1 MGPTEPMR
9 TRTYPEHA
17 ALESGLKCAGR
28 RTIRPALD
36 GGGGLCIIGG
46 MTRHDELPLAH
57 TRPGTRR
64 VLPLY
69 RFGRP
74 GARPKTYIQAGLH
87 ADETPGLLVARH
99 LIDRL
104 AELDAAGAVRGE
116 IAVVPVANP
125 IGMDQPL
132 LGGRIG
138 RFELATGVNFNR
150 DYPDLAPA
158 VAERVRDRLGADVS
172 GNVDMVRAA
181 LAEALAA
188 LPTRTEGD
196 SLRKTLL
203 SLAMDA
209 DVVLD
214 LHCDSEALMH
224 LYTMPALWDGFA
236 DLAARLG
243 CAAAFLADV
252 SGGEPFDEACSG
264 FWPRLRALVPAEVPL
279 PDACAA
285 TTIELRGYEAID
297 DAQGAADA
305 AAILDHLRVRGV
317 LAGDPPPAP
326 PACAPTPLAGL
337 DRVTA
342 PVAGVVLFT
351 VELGE
356 TVTAGQTVA
365 LVLDPFTGARH
376 PCTATTAGLVWSRQ
390 HRRYVNPD
398 EMVVVIAGAEPL
410 AGKGAKLLTA

>member
-1 MGPTEPMR
+1 M
-9 TRTYPEHA
+9 
-17 ALESGLKCAGR
+17 
-28 RTIRPALD
+28 
-36 GGGGLCIIGG
+36 IGG

-64 VLPLY
+64 VLPVH

-74 GARPKTYIQAGLH
+74 GARPKVYIQAGLH

-104 AELDAAGAVRGE
+104 AGLDADGAVRGE
-116 IAVVPVANP
+116 VVVVPVANP
-125 IGMDQPL
+125 IGMDQHL
-132 LGGRIG
+132 LGVRVG

-158 VAERVRDRLGADVS
+158 VADAVRGRLGADVS
-172 GNVDMVRAA
+172 GNVDLVRAA
-181 LAEALAA
+181 LADAVAA

-196 SLRKTLL
+196 SLRKALL
-203 SLAMDA
+203 SLAVDA

-214 LHCDSEALMH
+214 LHCDSDALMH
-224 LYTMPALWDGFA
+224 LYTLPSLWDGFA

-243 CAAAFLADV
+243 CAAVFLAEV

-264 FWPRLRALVPAEVPL
+264 VWPRLRALLPAEVPL

-285 TTIELRGYEAID
+285 TTIELRGYYAVD

-305 AAILDHLRVRGV
+305 AAVLDHLRVRGV
-317 LAGDPPPAP
+317 IAGEAPPAP

-337 DRVTA
+337 DRIDA
-342 PVAGVVLFT
+342 PVAGVVLFH
-351 VELGE
+351 VGLGDH
-356 TVTAGQTVA
+356 VAAGRTVA
-365 LVLDPFTGARH
+365 EVLDPFTGVRH
-376 PCTATTAGLVWSRQ
+376 PCVARTDGLVWTRQ
-390 HRRYVNPD
+390 HTRQVNAGD
-398 EMVVVIAGAEPL
+398 KVVVVAGAAPL
-410 AGKGAKLLTA
+410 PGKGAKLLTA